1 MAPGVGES
9 CLPAA
14 GCPLNGGRV
23 QGRAAVWRAPR
34 RPRGAGGARR
44 VSVVESPRVGA
55 PMRPLP
61 MDGEWGAAGQC
72 RRVAPRGRADATV
85 TNRWGVTAQVCCA
98 LQRSHR
104 RPVPDQSQD
113 S

>member
-1 MAPGVGES
+1 
-9 CLPAA
+9 
-14 GCPLNGGRV
+14 
-23 QGRAAVWRAPR
+23 
-34 RPRGAGGARR
+34 
-44 VSVVESPRVGA
+44 
-55 PMRPLP
+55 
-61 MDGEWGAAGQC
+61 MDGGWGAAGQC

-113 S
+113 SWYVRMFVCPWIPADTRFSAWQQRGSVVSYRLV